1 MGFLLNIKF
10 ILAAFAVIAVL
21 CGAEIL
27 SLKSDNSQLSTENA
41 GLKVQLQQCELNL
54 SLQNAAIKSLE
65 VNASR
70 RNEDKIKNVSK
81 IYVKDKSCEAQLNAY
96 KKLLDSAF

>member
-1 MGFLLNIKF
+1 MGYLLNLKF
-10 ILAAFAVIAVL
+10 VGIAFVGTLAACGIYIAL
-21 CGAEIL
+21 
-27 SLKSDNSQLSTENA
+27 LKSNISQLSTENA
-41 GLKVQLQQCELNL
+41 KLKAQLGQCELNL

-81 IYVKDKSCEAQLNAY
+81 IYIKDKSCEAQLNAY

>member
-1 MGFLLNIKF
+1 MGYLLNLKF
-10 ILAAFAVIAVL
+10 IGIAFVATLVASGICIAL
-21 CGAEIL
+21 
-27 SLKSDNSQLSTENA
+27 LKSDISQLSTESA
-41 GLKVQLQQCELNL
+41 KLKAQLGQCELNL

-70 RNEDKIKNVSK
+70 RNEDKIKSVSK
-81 IYVKDKSCEAQLNAY
+81 IYIKDKSCEAELDAY

>member
-27 SLKSDNSQLSTENA
+27 SLKSDISQLSTENVK
-41 GLKVQLQQCELNL
+41 LKAQLGQCELNL

-65 VNASR
+65 VNASHH
-70 RNEDKIKNVSK
+70 NEDKIKNVSK
-81 IYVKDKSCEAQLNAY
+81 IYVRDKSCEAQLNAY
-96 KKLLDSAF
+96 KKLLNSAF

>member
-1 MGFLLNIKF
+1 M
-10 ILAAFAVIAVL
+10 LAAFAVIAAL

-27 SLKSDNSQLSTENA
+27 SLKSDVSQLSTENVK
-41 GLKVQLQQCELNL
+41 LKAQLGQCELNL

-81 IYVKDKSCEAQLNAY
+81 IYIKDKSCEAQLNAY

>member
-1 MGFLLNIKF
+1 MGLLNVKF
-10 ILAAFAVIAVL
+10 MLVAFAVIAAL

-27 SLKSDNSQLSTENA
+27 SLKSDISQLSTENA
-41 GLKVQLQQCELNL
+41 GLKTKLQQCELNL

-70 RNEDKIKNVSK
+70 RNEDKIQSVSK
-81 IYVKDKSCEAQLNAY
+81 IYIKDKSCEAQLNAY

>member
-1 MGFLLNIKF
+1 MGYLLNLKF
-10 ILAAFAVIAVL
+10 VGIAFVATLAACGIYIAL
-21 CGAEIL
+21 
-27 SLKSDNSQLSTENA
+27 LKSDVSQLSTENA
-41 GLKVQLQQCELNL
+41 KLKAQLGQCELNL

-70 RNEDKIKNVSK
+70 RNEGKIQSVSK
-81 IYVKDKSCEAQLNAY
+81 IYVKDKSCEAELDAY

>member
-1 MGFLLNIKF
+1 MALLNIKF
-10 ILAAFAVIAVL
+10 MLAAFAVIAAL

-27 SLKSDNSQLSTENA
+27 SLKSDISQLSAENTR
-41 GLKVQLQQCELNL
+41 LKVQLQQCELNL

-65 VNASR
+65 VKASR

-81 IYVKDKSCEAQLNAY
+81 IYIKDKSCEAELDAY
-96 KKLLDSAF
+96 KNLFNNAF

>member
-1 MGFLLNIKF
+1 MGFLNIKLIGIVF
-10 ILAAFAVIAVL
+10 AATLAACGIYIAL
-21 CGAEIL
+21 
-27 SLKSDNSQLSTENA
+27 LKSDISQLSTENA

-65 VNASR
+65 VKASR

-81 IYVKDKSCEAQLNAY
+81 IYIKDKSCEAQLNAY

>member
-1 MGFLLNIKF
+1 MGYLLNLKF
-10 ILAAFAVIAVL
+10 AGIAFAATLVASGICIAL
-21 CGAEIL
+21 
-27 SLKSDNSQLSTENA
+27 LKSDISQLSTENA
-41 GLKVQLQQCELNL
+41 KLKAQLGQCELSL

-70 RNEDKIKNVSK
+70 RNEDKIQNISK
-81 IYVKDKSCEAQLNAY
+81 IYVRDKSCEAELDAY

>member
-1 MGFLLNIKF
+1 MGFLNVKF
-10 ILAAFAVIAVL
+10 MFVAFAILAAL

-27 SLKSDNSQLSTENA
+27 SLKSDVSQLSTENT
-41 GLKVQLQQCELNL
+41 GLKAKLQQCELNL

-70 RNEDKIKNVSK
+70 LNEDKIKNVSK
-81 IYVKDKSCEAQLNAY
+81 IYIKDKICVAKLNAY

>member
-1 MGFLLNIKF
+1 MGYLLNLKF
-10 ILAAFAVIAVL
+10 VGIAFAVMLAA
-21 CGAEIL
+21 CGVYVAL
-27 SLKSDNSQLSTENA
+27 LKSDISQLSTENVK
-41 GLKVQLQQCELNL
+41 LKAQLGQCELNL

-81 IYVKDKSCEAQLNAY
+81 IYVKDKSCEAELNAY

>member
-1 MGFLLNIKF
+1 MGLLNIKF
-10 ILAAFAVIAVL
+10 MLAAFAVIAAL

-27 SLKSDNSQLSTENA
+27 SLKSDISQLSAENTR
-41 GLKVQLQQCELNL
+41 LKVQLQQCELNL

-65 VNASR
+65 VKASR

-81 IYVKDKSCEAQLNAY
+81 IYIKDKSCEAELDAY
-96 KKLLDSAF
+96 KNLFNNAF

>member
-1 MGFLLNIKF
+1 MGLLNVKF
-10 ILAAFAVIAVL
+10 MLAAFAVIAAL

-27 SLKSDNSQLSTENA
+27 SLKSDVSQLSAENA
-41 GLKVQLQQCELNL
+41 GLKAQLQQCELNL

-65 VNASR
+65 VKASR

-81 IYVKDKSCEAQLNAY
+81 IYIKNKSCEAELNAY
-96 KKLLDSAF
+96 KNLFNNAF

>member
-1 MGFLLNIKF
+1 MGLLNIKL
-10 ILAAFAVIAVL
+10 IGIAFAATLVASGICIAL
-21 CGAEIL
+21 
-27 SLKSDNSQLSTENA
+27 LKSDISQLSTENA
-41 GLKVQLQQCELNL
+41 KLKAQIGQCELNL

-70 RNEDKIKNVSK
+70 RNESKIQSVSK
-81 IYVKDKSCEAQLNAY
+81 IYVKDKSCEAQLDAY

>member
-1 MGFLLNIKF
+1 MGFLNIKLIGIAF
-10 ILAAFAVIAVL
+10 AATLAACGIYIAL
-21 CGAEIL
+21 
-27 SLKSDNSQLSTENA
+27 LKSDVSQLSAENVK
-41 GLKVQLQQCELNL
+41 LKAQLGQCELNL

-70 RNEDKIKNVSK
+70 RNEDKIQSVSK

>member
-1 MGFLLNIKF
+1 MGLLNIKF
-10 ILAAFAVIAVL
+10 MLAVFAVIAAL

-27 SLKSDNSQLSTENA
+27 SLKSDISQLSAENT

-65 VNASR
+65 VKASR

-81 IYVKDKSCEAQLNAY
+81 IYIKDKSCEAELDAY
-96 KKLLDSAF
+96 KNLFNNAF

>member
-1 MGFLLNIKF
+1 MGFLNIKL
-10 ILAAFAVIAVL
+10 IGIAFAATLVASGICIAL
-21 CGAEIL
+21 
-27 SLKSDNSQLSTENA
+27 LKSDISQLSTENA
-41 GLKVQLQQCELNL
+41 KLKAQIGQCELNL

-70 RNEDKIKNVSK
+70 RNESKIQSVSK
-81 IYVKDKSCEAQLNAY
+81 IYVKDKSCEAQLDAY

>member
-1 MGFLLNIKF
+1 MGYLLNLKF
-10 ILAAFAVIAVL
+10 VGIAFAVMLAA
-21 CGAEIL
+21 CGVYVAL
-27 SLKSDNSQLSTENA
+27 LKSDISQLSTENA
-41 GLKVQLQQCELNL
+41 GLKVQLGQCELNL

-65 VNASR
+65 VKASR

>member
-1 MGFLLNIKF
+1 MGFLNIKL
-10 ILAAFAVIAVL
+10 IGIAFAATLVASGICIAL
-21 CGAEIL
+21 
-27 SLKSDNSQLSTENA
+27 LKSDISQLSTENT
-41 GLKVQLQQCELNL
+41 GLKAQLGQCELNL

-70 RNEDKIKNVSK
+70 RNEDKIQSISK

>member
-1 MGFLLNIKF
+1 MGYLLNLKF
-10 ILAAFAVIAVL
+10 VGIAFVATLAACGIYIAL
-21 CGAEIL
+21 
-27 SLKSDNSQLSTENA
+27 LKSDVLQLSTENA
-41 GLKVQLQQCELNL
+41 KLKAQLGQCELNL

-70 RNEDKIKNVSK
+70 RNEDKIQSVSK

>member
-1 MGFLLNIKF
+1 MGLLNIKF
-10 ILAAFAVIAVL
+10 MLAAFAVIAAL

-27 SLKSDNSQLSTENA
+27 SLKSDISQLSTENVK
-41 GLKVQLQQCELNL
+41 LKAQLGQCELNL

-65 VNASR
+65 VKASR

-81 IYVKDKSCEAQLNAY
+81 IYIKDKSCEAELDAY
-96 KKLLDSAF
+96 KNLFNNAF

>member
-27 SLKSDNSQLSTENA
+27 GLKSDISQLSTENVK
-41 GLKVQLQQCELNL
+41 LKAQLGQCELNL

>member
-1 MGFLLNIKF
+1 M
-10 ILAAFAVIAVL
+10 LAAFAVIAAL

-27 SLKSDNSQLSTENA
+27 SLKSDISQLSAENTR
-41 GLKVQLQQCELNL
+41 LKVQLQQCELNL

-65 VNASR
+65 VKASR

-81 IYVKDKSCEAQLNAY
+81 IYIKDKSCEAELDAY
-96 KKLLDSAF
+96 KNLFNNAF

>member
-1 MGFLLNIKF
+1 MGYLLNLKF
-10 ILAAFAVIAVL
+10 VGIAFAVMLAA
-21 CGAEIL
+21 CGVYVAL
-27 SLKSDNSQLSTENA
+27 LKSDISQLSTENA

-65 VNASR
+65 VKASR

-81 IYVKDKSCEAQLNAY
+81 IYIKDKSCEAELNAY
-96 KKLLDSAF
+96 KKLFNNAF

>member
-1 MGFLLNIKF
+1 M
-10 ILAAFAVIAVL
+10 LAAFAVIAAL

-27 SLKSDNSQLSTENA
+27 SLKSDVSQLSTENVK
-41 GLKVQLQQCELNL
+41 LKAQLGQCELNL

-70 RNEDKIKNVSK
+70 RNEDKIKSVSK

>member
-27 SLKSDNSQLSTENA
+27 SLKSDISQLSTENA
-41 GLKVQLQQCELNL
+41 KLKAQLGQCELNL

>member
-1 MGFLLNIKF
+1 MGFLNIKL
-10 ILAAFAVIAVL
+10 IGIAFAATLVASGICIAL
-21 CGAEIL
+21 
-27 SLKSDNSQLSTENA
+27 LKSDISQLSTENA
-41 GLKVQLQQCELNL
+41 KLKAQLGQCELNL

-70 RNEDKIKNVSK
+70 RNEDKIQNISK
-81 IYVKDKSCEAQLNAY
+81 IYVRDKSCEAELDAY

>member
-1 MGFLLNIKF
+1 MGFLNIKL
-10 ILAAFAVIAVL
+10 IGIAFAATLVASGICIAL
-21 CGAEIL
+21 
-27 SLKSDNSQLSTENA
+27 LKSDISQLSTENT
-41 GLKVQLQQCELNL
+41 GLKAQLQQCELNL

-70 RNEDKIKNVSK
+70 RNEGKIQSVSK
-81 IYVKDKSCEAQLNAY
+81 IYIKDKSCEAQLNAY

>member
-1 MGFLLNIKF
+1 MGYLLNLKF
-10 ILAAFAVIAVL
+10 VGITFAATLAACGIYIVL
-21 CGAEIL
+21 
-27 SLKSDNSQLSTENA
+27 LKSDVSQLSAENA

-70 RNEDKIKNVSK
+70 RNEDKIQSVSK
-81 IYVKDKSCEAQLNAY
+81 IYIKDKSCEAQLNAY

>member
-1 MGFLLNIKF
+1 MGYLLNIKF
-10 ILAAFAVIAVL
+10 VLAAFAVIAVL

-27 SLKSDNSQLSTENA
+27 SLKSDISELSAENA
-41 GLKVQLQQCELNL
+41 GLKTKLQQCELNL

-70 RNEDKIKNVSK
+70 RNEDKIKNISK
-81 IYVKDKSCEAQLNAY
+81 IYIKDKSCEAQLNAY

>member
-1 MGFLLNIKF
+1 MGLLNVKF
-10 ILAAFAVIAVL
+10 MLVVFAVIAAL

-27 SLKSDNSQLSTENA
+27 SLKSDISQLSTENA
-41 GLKVQLQQCELNL
+41 GLKTKLQQCELNL

-65 VNASR
+65 VNESR
-70 RNEDKIKNVSK
+70 RNEDKIQSVSK

>member
-10 ILAAFAVIAVL
+10 VGIAFAATLVASGICIAL
-21 CGAEIL
+21 
-27 SLKSDNSQLSTENA
+27 LKSDISQLSTENA
-41 GLKVQLQQCELNL
+41 KLKAQLGQCELNL

-65 VNASR
+65 VNASH
-70 RNEDKIKNVSK
+70 RNEDKIQSISK

>member
-1 MGFLLNIKF
+1 MGLLNIKF
-10 ILAAFAVIAVL
+10 MLVAFAILAAL

-27 SLKSDNSQLSTENA
+27 SLKSDVSQLSTENA
-41 GLKVQLQQCELNL
+41 KLKAQLGQCELNL

-70 RNEDKIKNVSK
+70 RNEDKIQSISK

>member
-1 MGFLLNIKF
+1 MGYLLNIKF

-27 SLKSDNSQLSTENA
+27 SLKSDISQLSAENA
-41 GLKVQLQQCELNL
+41 KLKAQIGQCELNL

-65 VNASR
+65 VKASR

-81 IYVKDKSCEAQLNAY
+81 IYIKDKSCEAELNAY
-96 KKLLDSAF
+96 KKLFNNAF

>member
-1 MGFLLNIKF
+1 MGYLLNLKF
-10 ILAAFAVIAVL
+10 VGIAFAATLVASGICIAL
-21 CGAEIL
+21 
-27 SLKSDNSQLSTENA
+27 LKSDISQLSTENA
-41 GLKVQLQQCELNL
+41 KLKAQLGQCELNL

-70 RNEDKIKNVSK
+70 RNEDKIQNISK
-81 IYVKDKSCEAQLNAY
+81 IYVRDKSCEAELDAY

>member
-1 MGFLLNIKF
+1 MGFLNIKLIGIAF
-10 ILAAFAVIAVL
+10 AATLAACGIYIAL
-21 CGAEIL
+21 
-27 SLKSDNSQLSTENA
+27 LKSDISQLSTENA

-70 RNEDKIKNVSK
+70 RNEGKIQSVSK
-81 IYVKDKSCEAQLNAY
+81 IYVKDKSCEAELDAY